1 MTDSETLK
9 DIKKQIAEL
18 LVKQCEIEDTILKDK
33 LSKNRY
39 RYCDYG
45 EDMYWYKI
53 ISVNEGSCTVLE
65 LHLRESNDFGSISY
79 CEESLTLADR
89 GTVITEQEFI
99 DKYNEFIKKIKL

>member
-9 DIKKQIAEL
+9 DISKQIADL
-18 LVKQCEIEDTILKDK
+18 LVKQSEIQDTILKTE

-53 ISVNEGSCTVLE
+53 ISVNEHGCTVLE
-65 LHLRESNDFGSISY
+65 LHLRESNEFGSISY
-79 CEESLTLADR
+79 CEESLTLANR
-89 GTVITEQEFI
+89 GNVITEQEFI
-99 DKYNEFIKKIKL
+99 DIYNEFIKKIKL